1 MEHCTPNSPPEMPT
15 RTLSFTGR
23 TVAVLVAPLP
33 GSPFFT
39 DQLTL
44 PVLASS
50 DTTVVSAW
58 CRMIAPSA

>member
-1 MEHCTPNSPPEMPT
+1 MI
-15 RTLSFTGR
+15 LSFTGR
-23 TVAVLVAPLP
+23 TVAVLVSPFF
-33 GSPFFT
+33 GSPFTT

-58 CRMIAPSA
+58 CRMMALSE